1 VDYFKIML
9 KRIFAILAG
18 LFLGGAVLSAGALAI
33 AIIITYPRLPSLD
46 VLTDYRPKVPLRV
59 YSADNVLIGEFGE
72 ERRSFLRIHE
82 VPQQMINALLS
93 AEDANFYQHS
103 GVDYYGVMRA
113 AVGNLLTGH
122 ARSGASTITMQVAKN
137 FFLSSEKTF
146 TRKFNEMLLAFKIE
160 HALSKDQILEL
171 YFNQIYL
178 GQRAYG
184 FGAAAQAYFGKP
196 LQNLTV
202 AEMAML
208 AGLPKAPSAY
218 NPIVNPDRARLR
230 QEYVLRRM
238 KELNFIN
245 DQQYQD
251 ALAQKLV
258 FASQT
263 DNNAFPAQYVAEM
276 VRQAM
281 YERFRD
287 SAYTD
292 GYRVYTTIDSHHQ
305 QWAYDALRAGLLD
318 FDRKHGYRGPESFID
333 MSSLQG
339 EDIGMA
345 LDDALSD
352 INDSGD
358 MKPAV
363 VQTVSGSEV
372 RAYMRG
378 GKIAVINGAGL
389 DFARRALGSRQPA
402 AQQIRPGAVIRLRAN
417 DKGYWEIVQLPDVE
431 GAFVSLDTRT
441 GAIKSLVGGFDFNR
455 RSFNH
460 VTQAWRQP
468 GSTFK
473 PFIYSAAIDRGLTA
487 STMINDA
494 PMSFDPQDGSGKKWE
509 PQNDDGQ
516 FLGMITMRHALAL
529 SRNLVSVRILQ
540 AIGTDYAQQYIQRFG
555 FSPKQHPAYL
565 TMALGA
571 GAVTPLQMAEAYSS
585 FANGGFRTHG
595 YFIDRIED
603 SSGRILAKTQPTIAG
618 GTPAIDPRNAFIM
631 TSMMKDVI
639 HYGTA
644 TAAMRLGRQDL
655 AGKTGTTSDFKDAWF
670 VGFSPGLVAATWVG
684 YDQPRSLGRYGYG
697 GTAALPIWI
706 NYMANALKTVPE
718 VDLPIPQ
725 GITVRPGGG
734 LHGGDEYYYNEFQTG
749 NPDIKLNNHGAV
761 PVAPDTSSDAASDAA
776 TQADSAAPPA
786 DAVDKVKDQLF

>member
-1 VDYFKIML
+1 ML
-9 KRIFAILAG
+9 KRFFAILAG
-18 LFLGGAVLSAGALAI
+18 LCIGGVVLSAGALAI

-46 VLTDYRPKVPLRV
+46 VLTDYRPKIPLRV

-82 VPQQMINALLS
+82 VPQQMINALLA

-103 GVDYYGVMRA
+103 GVDYSGVMRA
-113 AVGNLLTGH
+113 AIGNLMSGH

-146 TRKFNEMLLAFKIE
+146 TRKFNEALLAFKIE

-184 FGAAAQAYFGKP
+184 FGAAAQAYFGKS
-196 LQNLTV
+196 LQNLTI

-238 KELNFIN
+238 KELGFIN
-245 DQQYQD
+245 DEQYQQ

-263 DNNAFPAQYVAEM
+263 DNNGFPAQYVAEM

-281 YERFRD
+281 YDRFRE
-287 SAYTD
+287 SAYTE
-292 GYRVYTTIDSHHQ
+292 GFKVYTTIDSHHQ
-305 QWAYDALRAGLLD
+305 QWAYDALRAGLVD

-333 MSSLQG
+333 MSNLQG
-339 EDIGMA
+339 EDVGMA
-345 LDDALSD
+345 LDDALSE
-352 INDSGD
+352 IRDSGD
-358 MKPAV
+358 MLPAV
-363 VQTVSGSEV
+363 VQSANQNEV

-389 DFARRALGSRQPA
+389 DFARRSLNPRLPA
-402 AQQIRPGAVIRLRAN
+402 QQQIRPGAVIRIRAN
-417 DKGYWEIVQLPDVE
+417 EKGYWEIVQMPDIE

-441 GAIKSLVGGFDFNR
+441 GAIKALVGGFDFNR

-473 PFIYSAAIDRGLTA
+473 PFIYSAALDRGLTA
-487 STMINDA
+487 STLINDA
-494 PMSFDPQDGSGKKWE
+494 PMSFDPQDGSGKMWV
-509 PQNDDGQ
+509 PQNDDGK
-516 FLGMITMRHALAL
+516 FLGMITMRRALTL
-529 SRNLVSVRILQ
+529 SRNLASVRILQ

-565 TMALGA
+565 PMALGA
-571 GAVTPLQMAEAYSS
+571 GSVTPLQMAEGYAT
-585 FANGGFRTHG
+585 FANGGYRTHA

-603 SSGRILAKTQPTIAG
+603 ANGRVLAKTQPTVAG
-618 GTPAIDPRNAFIM
+618 QGSTPVIDPRNAFIM
-631 TSMMKDVI
+631 TSMMKDVVRF
-639 HYGTA
+639 GTA
-644 TAAMRLGRQDL
+644 ARAMSLGRSDI

-684 YDQPRSLGRYGYG
+684 YDQPRTLGRYGYG
-697 GTAALPIWI
+697 GTAALPIWM
-706 NYMANALKTVPE
+706 NYMANALKQEPE
-718 VDLPIPQ
+718 IDLPMPQ
-725 GITVRPGGG
+725 GITVKAGAG
-734 LHGGDEYYYNEFQTG
+734 LHGEDEYYYNEFQNA
-749 NPDIKLNNHGAV
+749 NPDIKLNNRGTV
-761 PVAPDTSSDAASDAA
+761 PASSDNASDGAA
-776 TQADSAAPPA
+776 DQPPAQDNNAPPPA
-786 DAVDKVKDQLF
+786 DAVEKVKDQLF

>member
-1 VDYFKIML
+1 MF

-18 LFLGGAVLSAGALAI
+18 LCLGGVVLSAGALAI

-46 VLTDYRPKVPLRV
+46 VLTDYRPKIPLRV

-82 VPQQMINALLS
+82 VPQQMINALLA

-103 GVDYYGVMRA
+103 GVDYSGVMRA
-113 AVGNLLTGH
+113 AIGNLLTGH

-146 TRKFNEMLLAFKIE
+146 TRKFNEALLAFKIE

-171 YFNQIYL
+171 YMNQIYL

-184 FGAAAQAYFGKP
+184 FGAAAQAYYGKN
-196 LQNLTV
+196 LQDLTV

-238 KELNFIN
+238 KELGFIN
-245 DQQYQD
+245 DAQYEQ
-251 ALAQKLV
+251 AMAQKLV
-258 FASQT
+258 FANQADS
-263 DNNAFPAQYVAEM
+263 NGFPAQYVAEM

-281 YERFRD
+281 YDRFREN
-287 SAYTD
+287 AYTE

-318 FDRKHGYRGPESFID
+318 FDHKHGYRGPESFID
-333 MSSLQG
+333 MNNLQG
-339 EDIGMA
+339 EDLSMA
-345 LDDALSD
+345 LDDALSE
-352 INDSGD
+352 IRDSGD
-358 MKPAV
+358 MQPAV
-363 VQTVSGSEV
+363 VQSSSSNEV

-389 DFARRALGSRQPA
+389 DFARRALSSRVSAQ
-402 AQQIRPGAVIRLRAN
+402 QQIRPGAVIRVRAN
-417 DKGYWEIVQLPDVE
+417 EKGYWEIVQMPEIE

-487 STMINDA
+487 STMVNDA
-494 PMSFDPQDGSGKKWE
+494 PFSFDPQDGSGKMWT
-509 PQNDDGQ
+509 PQNDDGK
-516 FLGMITMRHALAL
+516 FMGMITMHHALAL

-555 FSPKQHPAYL
+555 FSAKQHPAYL
-565 TMALGA
+565 PMALGA
-571 GAVTPLQMAEAYSS
+571 GSVTPLQMAEGYAAL
-585 FANGGFRTHG
+585 ANGGYRTHA

-603 SSGRILAKTQPTIAG
+603 ASNRVLAKTQAVVAGQG
-618 GTPAIDPRNAFIM
+618 GTPVIDPRNAFIM
-631 TSMMKDVI
+631 TNMMKDVI
-639 HYGTA
+639 RYGTGTRA
-644 TAAMRLGRQDL
+644 LVLGRSDI

-670 VGFSPGLVAATWVG
+670 VGFNPGLVAATWVG

-706 NYMANALKTVPE
+706 NYMANALKKEPE
-718 VDLPIPQ
+718 VELPMPS
-725 GITVRPGGG
+725 GITVKAGAG
-734 LHGGDEYYYNEFQTG
+734 LHGGDEYYYDEFQTP
-749 NPDIKLNNHGAV
+749 NPDIKLNNHGTV
-761 PVAPDTSSDAASDAA
+761 PVAPNASDAQNGSDQPK
-776 TQADSAAPPA
+776 TDTPPPA
-786 DAVDKVKDQLF
+786 DAVEKVKDQLF